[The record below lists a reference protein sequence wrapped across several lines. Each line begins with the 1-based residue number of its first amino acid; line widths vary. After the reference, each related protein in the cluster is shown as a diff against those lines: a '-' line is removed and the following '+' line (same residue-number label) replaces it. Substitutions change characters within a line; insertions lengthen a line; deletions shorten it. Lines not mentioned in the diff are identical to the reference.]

1 MVHIYFALQL
11 FILSIVI
18 RTYSR
23 NKISELLQFFFS
35 FKVDVGKVQL
45 TFFQSEYIYFDY
57 ISKNIVSV
65 FFLHAVCRLVIIIIL
80 VDLNLRT
87 LISAAYFIVIERTLA
102 ILKVTIRCATLVS
115 LIITANFWP
124 VYELLECE
132 YLAKFRG
139 IYYACLI

>member
-1 MVHIYFALQL
+1 MIHIYFALRL

-45 TFFQSEYIYFDY
+45 TCFQSEYIYFDY
-57 ISKNIVSV
+57 ISKNIV
-65 FFLHAVCRLVIIIIL
+65 FFLYAVCRLVIIIIL

-87 LISAAYFIVIERTLA
+87 LIIAAYFIVIERTLA

-115 LIITANFWP
+115 LIISANFWP